1 MPTPTNIPMTM
12 MMTYTF
18 LTRRILVAGTLL
30 SVFSFFLLAGAAH
43 AQEVTPEPVRVLQ
56 NKSFED
62 SEATRNAIIEA
73 YEDLRVPDVA
83 DALDLIGLQDVTLFA
98 EDIRPLW
105 RDTDDFT
112 HRVVGFALTAR
123 YVPSDQR
130 VGTNSF
136 DSIEDAQRWTGQQ
149 YGRAGENYMQV
160 ARPGDVLVVDQ
171 SGAPEGGH
179 IGSMNSL
186 QWAAEGLRGVITNGG
201 TRDTDEI
208 VMTKAIPVYTRYI
221 ARGIRPGR
229 ILLDSYNVPINCGGV
244 LVYPGDLIVADGD
257 GIISVPRERALEVAH
272 LAREVMT
279 DDQARRARLYRELGL
294 PIDDTVREYM
304 EQN

>member
-1 MPTPTNIPMTM
+1 MIT
-12 MMTYTF
+12 TYTAHS
-18 LTRRILVAGTLL
+18 RRIFTTGMLTSALSLL
-30 SVFSFFLLAGAAH
+30 LLAGAVH
-43 AQEVTPEPVRVLQ
+43 AQEVTPQPVRILD
-56 NKSFED
+56 NKTFDD
-62 SEATRNAIIEA
+62 SEATRNEIIDA
-73 YEDLRVPDVA
+73 YDDLRVADVV

-105 RDTDDFT
+105 RDTDDYT
-112 HRVVGFALTAR
+112 HRIVGFALTAR

-136 DSIEDAQRWTGQQ
+136 DSVEEAQQWTGQQ
-149 YGRAGENYMQV
+149 YGRAGEDYMQ
-160 ARPGDVLVVDQ
+160 AAKPGDVLVVDQ
-171 SGAPEGGH
+171 NGAPEGGH

-208 VMTKAIPVYTRYI
+208 AMTKAIPVYTRYI

-229 ILLDSYNVPINCGGV
+229 ILLDAYNIPINCGGV

-257 GIISVPRERALEVAH
+257 GVISVPREHALDVAQ
-272 LAREVMT
+272 LARAVMS
-279 DDQARRARLYRELGL
+279 DDQASRARLYRELGL
-294 PIDDTVREYM
+294 PVDDSVREYM
-304 EQN
+304 EEN

>member
-1 MPTPTNIPMTM
+1 MMSTLFSRQTNVLGTV
-12 MMTYTF
+12 
-18 LTRRILVAGTLL
+18 LTAFCLSLFAGT
-30 SVFSFFLLAGAAH
+30 AGA
-43 AQEVTPEPVRVLQ
+43 QEMMRTPEPVRVLE
-56 NKSFED
+56 NKTYDD
-62 SEATRNAIIEA
+62 SEETRNEIIEA
-73 YEDLRVPDVA
+73 YADLRVPDVV
-83 DALDLIGLQDVTLFA
+83 DGLDLIGLQDVTLFDR
-98 EDIRPLW
+98 EIRPLW
-105 RDTDDFT
+105 RDTEEFT
-112 HRVVGFALTAR
+112 HRIVGFAVTAR

-130 VGTNSF
+130 VGTDTF
-136 DSIEDAQRWTGQQ
+136 DSIEEAQRWTGQQ
-149 YGRAGENYMQV
+149 YGRAGEDYMDV
-160 ARPGDVLVVDQ
+160 VRPGDVLVVDQ

-186 QWAAEGLRGVITNGG
+186 QWAADGMVGVITNGG

-229 ILLDSYNVPINCGGV
+229 TLLDSYQVPINCGGV

-257 GIISVPRERALEVAH
+257 GVIAVPREHALEVAR
-272 LAREVMT
+272 LARDVLSG
-279 DDQARRARLYRELGL
+279 DQSNRARLYRELGL

>member
-1 MPTPTNIPMTM
+1 MMSTLFSRQTNVLGTV
-12 MMTYTF
+12 
-18 LTRRILVAGTLL
+18 LTAFCLSLFAGT
-30 SVFSFFLLAGAAH
+30 AA
-43 AQEVTPEPVRVLQ
+43 AQEMRTPEPVRVLE
-56 NKSFED
+56 NKTYDD
-62 SEATRNAIIEA
+62 SEETRNEIIEA
-73 YEDLRVPDVA
+73 YADLRVPDVV
-83 DALDLIGLQDVTLFA
+83 DGLDLIGLQDVTLFDR
-98 EDIRPLW
+98 EIRPLW
-105 RDTDDFT
+105 RDTEEFT
-112 HRVVGFALTAR
+112 HRIVGFAVTAR

-130 VGTNSF
+130 VGTDTF
-136 DSIEDAQRWTGQQ
+136 DSVEEAQRWTGQQ
-149 YGRAGENYMQV
+149 YGRAGEDYMDV
-160 ARPGDVLVVDQ
+160 VKPGDVLVVDQ

-186 QWAAEGLRGVITNGG
+186 QWAADGMVGVITNGG

-229 ILLDSYNVPINCGGV
+229 TLLDSYQVPINCGGV

-257 GIISVPRERALEVAH
+257 GVIAVPREHALEVAR
-272 LAREVMT
+272 LARDVLSG
-279 DDQARRARLYRELGL
+279 DQSNRARLYQELGL